1 VTEFVDTREKPKVT
15 GVMIQY
21 YYVLK
26 KELWYFA
33 NNVNMNY
40 DDSNIDIGNQIQ
52 DSSFSR
58 KNTRNVLIDGTIAV
72 DIIEGKD
79 RIYEVKKSSTLRK
92 PAVMQLKYY
101 LWYLRKN
108 KDVEMKGELKIPEEK
123 KTEIIELTK
132 DDEEEIKEVVEEIRD
147 IITSDE
153 PPEANLEKLPE
164 NATYSDFF
172 KI

>member
-1 VTEFVDTREKPKVT
+1 MTEFVDTREKPKVT

-21 YYVLK
+21 YYVSK

-52 DSSFSR
+52 DSSFSSE
-58 KNTRNVLIDGTIAV
+58 NTRNVLIDGTIAV
-72 DIIEGKD
+72 DIIEGRD

-108 KDVEMKGELKIPEEK
+108 KDVEMIGELKIPEEK

-153 PPEANLEKLPE
+153 PPEADLEKLPE

>member
-1 VTEFVDTREKPKVT
+1 MTEFVDTRDKPKVT

-21 YYVLK
+21 YYVSK

-33 NNVNMNY
+33 NNINMNY

-52 DSSFSR
+52 DSSYSR

-72 DIIEGKD
+72 DIIEGENK
-79 RIYEVKKSSTLRK
+79 IYEVKKSSTLEK

-101 LWYLRKN
+101 LWYLKTK

-123 KTEIIELTK
+123 KTKTIELTEE
-132 DDEEEIKEVVEEIRD
+132 DEEEIEEIVEEIRD
-147 IITSDE
+147 IITSDT
-153 PPEANLEKLPE
+153 PPDADLENLPK
-164 NATYSDFF
+164 NATYRDFF
-172 KI
+172 QI

>member
-1 VTEFVDTREKPKVT
+1 MTEFVDTRNEPKVT

-21 YYVLK
+21 YYVSK

-58 KNTRNVLIDGTIAV
+58 ENTRNVVIDGTIAV
-72 DIIEGKD
+72 DIVEGND

-101 LWYLRKN
+101 LWYLKKY

-123 KTEIIELTK
+123 KTEIIELAEE
-132 DDEEEIKEVVEEIRD
+132 DEEEIQEVVEEIRK

-153 PPEANLEKLPE
+153 PPEADLENLPE

>member
-1 VTEFVDTREKPKVT
+1 MTEFVDTREKPKVT

-21 YYVLK
+21 YYVSK

-58 KNTRNVLIDGTIAV
+58 ENTRNVLIDGTIAV
-72 DIIEGKD
+72 DIVEGKD

-101 LWYLRKN
+101 LWYLKN
-108 KDVEMKGELKIPEEK
+108 KKGVEMEGELKIPEEK
-123 KTEIIELTK
+123 KTEIIELTAE
-132 DDEEEIKEVVEEIRD
+132 DEEEIEEVVEEIRD
-147 IITSDE
+147 IITSDT
-153 PPEANLEKLPE
+153 PPDADLEKLPE
-164 NATYSDFF
+164 NASYSDFF

>member
-1 VTEFVDTREKPKVT
+1 MNEFVDTREKPKVT

-21 YYVLK
+21 YYVSK

-58 KNTRNVLIDGTIAV
+58 ENTRNALIDGTIAV

-101 LWYLRKN
+101 LWYLKKN
-108 KDVEMKGELKIPEEK
+108 KGVEMKGELKIPEEK

-132 DDEEEIKEVVEEIRD
+132 DDEEEIKEVLEEIRD

-153 PPEANLEKLPE
+153 PPEADLEKLPE

>member
-1 VTEFVDTREKPKVT
+1 MAEYVDTRNKPKVT
-15 GVMIQY
+15 GVMVQY
-21 YYVLK
+21 YYVSK

-52 DSSFSR
+52 DSSYGR
-58 KNTRNVLIDGTIAV
+58 ENTRNVVIDGTIAV
-72 DIIEGKD
+72 DIVEGED
-79 RIYEVKKSSTLRK
+79 RIYEVKKSSALRK

-101 LWYLRKN
+101 LWYLKN
-108 KDVEMKGELKIPEEK
+108 KKGVEMKGELKIPEEK
-123 KTEIIELTK
+123 KTETIELTEE
-132 DDEEEIKEVVEEIRD
+132 DEKEIEEVVEEIRE
-147 IITSDE
+147 IITHDE
-153 PPEANLEKLPE
+153 PPEADLENLPK

>member
-1 VTEFVDTREKPKVT
+1 MTEFVDTRNKPKVT

-21 YYVLK
+21 YYVSK

-58 KNTRNVLIDGTIAV
+58 ENTRNVLIDGTIAV
-72 DIIEGKD
+72 DIIEGED
-79 RIYEVKKSSTLRK
+79 RIYEVKKSSALKK

-101 LWYLRKN
+101 LWYLKKN
-108 KDVEMKGELKIPEEK
+108 KGLELKGELKIPEEK
-123 KTEIIELTK
+123 KTEIIELTEE
-132 DDEEEIKEVVEEIRD
+132 DEEEIQEIVDEIRD
-147 IITSDE
+147 IITRDK
-153 PPEANLEKLPE
+153 PPEADLENLPE